1 MTCWLVDLLSFFNR
15 WIICLPGVIYRNKNR
30 RKNGGG
36 FSGDKKIILNANRAF
51 LFCKKKKIMAISLA
65 HATLFSRT
73 SLFLSR
79 NSRSLAFCIPFSTS
93 SSSSAASAA
102 SSSLPSDKL
111 HRNKWRSPVASVL
124 ELGGVKI
131 GREGNSDTQLKFF
144 S

>member
-1 MTCWLVDLLSFFNR
+1 
-15 WIICLPGVIYRNKNR
+15 
-30 RKNGGG
+30 
-36 FSGDKKIILNANRAF
+36 
-51 LFCKKKKIMAISLA
+51 MAISLA

-79 NSRSLAFCIPFSTS
+79 NSRSLAFCIPFST

-131 GREGNSDTQLKFF
+131 GREGNLDTQLKIFLNFIIWVGPFF
-144 S
+144 FLVVVLFRIAVSLKLL

>member
-1 MTCWLVDLLSFFNR
+1 
-15 WIICLPGVIYRNKNR
+15 
-30 RKNGGG
+30 
-36 FSGDKKIILNANRAF
+36 
-51 LFCKKKKIMAISLA
+51 MAISLA

-79 NSRSLAFCIPFSTS
+79 NSRSLAFCIPFST

>member
-1 MTCWLVDLLSFFNR
+1 
-15 WIICLPGVIYRNKNR
+15 
-30 RKNGGG
+30 
-36 FSGDKKIILNANRAF
+36 
-51 LFCKKKKIMAISLA
+51 MAISLA

-93 SSSSAASAA
+93 SSSSAAAAA